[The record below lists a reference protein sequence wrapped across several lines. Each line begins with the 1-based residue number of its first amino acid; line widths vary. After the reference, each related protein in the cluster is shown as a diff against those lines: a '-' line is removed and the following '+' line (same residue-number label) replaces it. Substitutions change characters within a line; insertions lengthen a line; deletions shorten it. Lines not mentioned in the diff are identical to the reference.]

1 MLVVGLAVKAI
12 ADEADVDELALAVRV
27 EDEAVVCSVALGL
40 GVRLGIG
47 TGAVDAAELASL
59 VGFRIGT
66 VVGGLALSVGI
77 LAGIDDGGISSS
89 SSVRVEAVV
98 VVICALFLSKTS
110 LDVHSSA
117 FILIEVV

>member
-12 ADEADVDELALAVRV
+12 ADEADVDELELAVRV